1 VRNPAPPINL
11 IPLLFHQ
18 FHQGI
23 GGQRCPVCR
32 LARRLPRLGRN
43 RRGLRI
49 FTAGARELSHCNSL
63 FVEEAG
69 G

>member
-1 VRNPAPPINL
+1 VS
-11 IPLLFHQ
+11 
-18 FHQGI
+18 GV
-23 GGQRCPVCR
+23 PVGTR
-32 LARRLPRLGRN
+32 LAWFSTQSP
-43 RRGLRI
+43 GLRI